1 MPRPAVGTDER
12 GLTPNDGWGSVS
24 IEVSNESGVD
34 VPEEMLI
41 DVATFA
47 LGRMDVHP
55 AAELSMVLVDSE
67 TMAELH
73 MRWMDL
79 PGPTDVMS
87 FPMDEL
93 SPGGRPDTAGPGPS
107 MLGDIVLCPE
117 FAADQA
123 ATARHSTDHEL
134 SILTVHGVLHLLGFD
149 HAEPEEEKAMFGLQ
163 GQIIEDWYDDRRAR
177 ARAARM
183 AQRDAK
189 LLNSTGFDDDSPTAE
204 GS

>member
-1 MPRPAVGTDER
+1 MT
-12 GLTPNDGWGSVS
+12 
-24 IEVSNESGVD
+24 IEVANESGH
-34 VPEEMLI
+34 PI
-41 DVATFA
+41 DEIDLVAVA
-47 LGRMDVHP
+47 RYVLDRMHINP
-55 AAELSMVLVDSE
+55 LAELSILLVDVDAM
-67 TMAELH
+67 TELH
-73 MRWMDL
+73 VKWMDE

-117 FAADQA
+117 FAAEQA

-189 LLNSTGFDDDSPTAE
+189 LLHSTGFDDDSPTSE

>member
-1 MPRPAVGTDER
+1 
-12 GLTPNDGWGSVS
+12 
-24 IEVSNESGVD
+24 
-34 VPEEMLI
+34 
-41 DVATFA
+41 
-47 LGRMDVHP
+47 
-55 AAELSMVLVDSE
+55 
-67 TMAELH
+67 
-73 MRWMDL
+73 
-79 PGPTDVMS
+79 
-87 FPMDEL
+87 
-93 SPGGRPDTAGPGPS
+93 

-117 FAADQA
+117 FAAEQA

-189 LLNSTGFDDDSPTAE
+189 LLHSTGFDDDSPTSE

>member
-1 MPRPAVGTDER
+1 MT
-12 GLTPNDGWGSVS
+12 
-24 IEVSNESGVD
+24 IEVSNESG
-34 VPEEMLI
+34 I
-41 DVATFA
+41 DVSESELVSVARFVI
-47 LGRMDVHP
+47 RKMDVNP
-55 AAELSMVLVDSE
+55 AAELSMVLLDSAA
-67 TMAELH
+67 MADLH

-117 FAADQA
+117 FAAEQA

-189 LLNSTGFDDDSPTAE
+189 LLHSTGFDNDSPTSE